1 MTSRLHHLRYCA
13 PLILGLCVVS
23 AAPADA
29 QPPQIPGTPAQLQ
42 AAVVGL
48 EVTLTWQPPPDATS
62 VTSYVV
68 EAGSAPGA
76 ANLAQLN
83 TGSTATSITVSAPP
97 GTYYVRVRG
106 WLDGSVGAAS
116 NEVVVQVNVGCAS
129 PPAPTGLTH
138 SLSGSIVDLNWQTVT
153 VASTYVVEA
162 GSGPGLSNL
171 ASMESGSLARLTA
184 TAPPGTYYV
193 RVRARNACGTSPA
206 SNEIVVVVAGCSTPT
221 APVGLSASVNG
232 SAVTLTWQAPGGTVT
247 GYRVEVGSTP
257 GANNLAQFEPGNV
270 TGLAATAPNGTYH
283 VRVRALSGCGVG
295 PASNEI
301 VVSVFTGPPSD
312 GLARLNTW
320 RQRAGV
326 ATVVE
331 EPAWSLAAALHSRY
345 AVKDNRSPY
354 DREISSSP
362 WYTPEGD
369 AIVSNSVA
377 YWSTQVSDSDA
388 DAIDASIWGFD
399 WHEAVGLLDHRLRR
413 VGFGSYREVDP
424 GGFLAMAAVLDVKR
438 GLDGPATLA
447 APVVFPAPGAVIPGS
462 NVWCVDGAACSVHR
476 YPGELAA
483 CGFYEF
489 DMSLPIIMQF
499 GTAAPPTVTAASMT
513 ADGVPIPVCA
523 FTADT
528 YKHDRA
534 TRVAAVKKSLADI
547 GGVVIFARYALAPG
561 RNYTVSATVNGQPYQ
576 WTFRVE

>member
-1 MTSRLHHLRYCA
+1 MTKRLLDLRSA
-13 PLILGLCVVS
+13 PLILMLCVFGV
-23 AAPADA
+23 AQADA
-29 QPPQIPGTPAQLQ
+29 QPPQVPGTPAQLQ

-48 EVTLTWQPPPDATS
+48 EVTLTWQPPPDAAS

-68 EAGSAPGA
+68 EAGSTAGA

-83 TGSTATSITVSAPP
+83 TGGTATSMTVSAPP

-106 WLDGSVGAAS
+106 WLNGAVGAAS
-116 NEVVVQVNVGCAS
+116 NEVVVQVNAGCAS

-138 SLSGSIVDLNWQTVT
+138 SLSGSIVDLNWQTVA

-171 ASMESGSLARLTA
+171 ASIDSGSLARLTA

-206 SNEIVVVVAGCSTPT
+206 SNEIVVVVGGCSTPT
-221 APVGLSASVNG
+221 APVGLSAGVNG
-232 SAVTLTWQAPGGTVT
+232 SAVTLNWQAPGGTVT

-257 GANNLAQFEPGNV
+257 GASNLAQLEPGNV
-270 TGLAATAPNGTYH
+270 TGLTATAPNGTYH
-283 VRVRALSGCGVG
+283 VRVRALSGCGAG

-301 VVSVFTGPPSD
+301 VVSVFTGPASD
-312 GLARLNTW
+312 WLVRINIW

-331 EPAWSLAAALHSRY
+331 EPAWSLGATLHSRY
-345 AVKDNRSPY
+345 AVKDNRNPY
-354 DREISSSP
+354 EREISASP

-377 YWSTQVSDSDA
+377 YWSTDVSDSDA
-388 DAIDASIWGFD
+388 AAIDAFIWGD

-424 GGFLAMAAVLDVKR
+424 GGLLAMAAVVDVKR

-447 APVVFPAPGAVIPGS
+447 APAVFPAPGAVIAGS
-462 NVWCVDGAACSVHR
+462 NEWCVDGAACSVHR
-476 YPGELAA
+476 YPGEQAA

-499 GTAAPPTVTAASMT
+499 GTAVPPTVTAVSVT
-513 ADGVPIPVCA
+513 GDGVSIPACA
-523 FTADT
+523 FTANT

-534 TRVAAVKKSLADI
+534 TRVAAVKKSLGDI
-547 GGVVIFARYALAPG
+547 GAVVIFARYALAPG
-561 RNYTVSATVNGQPYQ
+561 RNYTVSVTVNGQPYQ